1 MSDFKNKLIEKYTEY
16 FILNN
21 PSYNKDDQA
30 TIDFC
35 NAKLEQYY
43 APYISHIVDKKKISN
58 ETEELLTSEAS
69 LKLDSRRRY
78 MEIFKLCIT
87 SIFSERP
94 SLKTYTNELKGF
106 DEIRYYFNL
115 EEFENSIISF
125 LNYDIEINILD
136 LIQVLEQ
143 NRNIKLKNT
152 FLKTQKIEQDE
163 IIKDIINLKDKKSYN
178 AKKPRAKK
186 ENEIVF
192 ENIIKFTTDTFE
204 KSEEEVTESIFKVL
218 KSDVK
223 SKAGM
228 EELKYVLNQ
237 IINLQRSINGV
248 SKSNFLKSI
257 QPYIFLLF
265 DNDQYGIKRKETF
278 DALNSKRKEDEYDGD
293 YNRYYNKRIDSLIF
307 KK

>member
-30 TIDFC
+30 TTDFY
-35 NAKLEQYY
+35 NEKIEQYY
-43 APYISHIVDKKKISN
+43 IPYISHIESKRKKTK
-58 ETEELLTSEAS
+58 EVEEFLTSEAS
-69 LKLDSRRRY
+69 LRIDQRERITMIGL
-78 MEIFKLCIT
+78 LCIA

-94 SLKTYTNELKGF
+94 SLKIYTDELTGF

-115 EEFENSIISF
+115 EEFENSIIPF

-143 NRNIKLKNT
+143 NRNINLQNT
-152 FLKTQKIEQDE
+152 YFKTLNIERDE
-163 IIKDIINLKDKKSYN
+163 IKKDLYNIEEKRKYN
-178 AKKPRAKK
+178 AKNPRPKK
-186 ENEIVF
+186 EHEIVHE
-192 ENIIKFTTDTFE
+192 ENSEFIKEKFKLNDETINKSTFE
-204 KSEEEVTESIFKVL
+204 LINSE
-218 KSDVK
+218 VK

-228 EELKYVLNQ
+228 EELKQILNK
-237 IINLQRSINGV
+237 IINKQRGKNGF
-248 SKSNFLKSI
+248 SKSKLLKSI
-257 QPYIFLLF
+257 QAFIYLLF

-278 DALNSKRKEDEYDGD
+278 DALNSKRREDEYDGN
-293 YNRYYNKRIDSLIF
+293 YNKYYNKRIESLVF

>member
-1 MSDFKNKLIEKYTEY
+1 M
-16 FILNN
+16 
-21 PSYNKDDQA
+21 
-30 TIDFC
+30 
-35 NAKLEQYY
+35 
-43 APYISHIVDKKKISN
+43 
-58 ETEELLTSEAS
+58 
-69 LKLDSRRRY
+69 
-78 MEIFKLCIT
+78 
-87 SIFSERP
+87 
-94 SLKTYTNELKGF
+94 
-106 DEIRYYFNL
+106 
-115 EEFENSIISF
+115 
-125 LNYDIEINILD
+125 
-136 LIQVLEQ
+136 
-143 NRNIKLKNT
+143 
-152 FLKTQKIEQDE
+152 
-163 IIKDIINLKDKKSYN
+163 
-178 AKKPRAKK
+178 
-186 ENEIVF
+186 F

-278 DALNSKRKEDEYDGD
+278 DVLNSKRREDEYDGD
-293 YNRYYNKRIDSLIF
+293 YNRYYNKRIDSLVF